1 MTPDYRVRVGR
12 RLLED
17 DDGPMLEWG
26 LKSFHEAAIHLPRRP
41 GDHPSREFL
50 EERLGRFERA
60 A

>member
-1 MTPDYRVRVGR
+1 
-12 RLLED
+12 
-17 DDGPMLEWG
+17 MLEWG